1 MKKLEIDYSK
11 LDYFCDIND
20 FVLISDE
27 ELSQE
32 GMYKNF
38 VYATPNNFVGIPVYP
53 SNMPLIMNKD
63 VWKKIKLVNKELI
76 KHNKC
81 ITFYD
86 AFRSIQIQKLFWD
99 YFFETHGKYDE
110 TLVANP
116 QKYGTH
122 NIKINAID
130 IFITNVDG
138 SIPELPCEFDD
149 FSGKANIYYD
159 NCSEE
164 AKNNRDLLISTCIK
178 YGFIVNENEWW
189 YFYDERIKD
198 YGMKKSF
205 INSDLIPLY
214 ANEVFIL
221 KE

>member
-1 MKKLEIDYSK
+1 MSPYCI
-11 LDYFCDIND
+11 
-20 FVLISDE
+20 
-27 ELSQE
+27 
-32 GMYKNF
+32 M
-38 VYATPNNFVGIPVYP
+38 IP
-53 SNMPLIMNKD
+53 L
-63 VWKKIKLVNKELI
+63 L
-76 KHNKC
+76 
-81 ITFYD
+81 
-86 AFRSIQIQKLFWD
+86 
-99 YFFETHGKYDE
+99 
-110 TLVANP
+110 
-116 QKYGTH
+116 
-122 NIKINAID
+122 D
-130 IFITNVDG
+130 IFITSVDG

-149 FSGKANIYYD
+149 FSGKSNIYYD

-189 YFYDERIKD
+189 HFYDERIKD

>member
-81 ITFYD
+81 ITFY
-86 AFRSIQIQKLFWD
+86 FNILIIFFQYYFGIIFLKL
-99 YFFETHGKYDE
+99 T
-110 TLVANP
+110 
-116 QKYGTH
+116 
-122 NIKINAID
+122 
-130 IFITNVDG
+130 
-138 SIPELPCEFDD
+138 
-149 FSGKANIYYD
+149 
-159 NCSEE
+159 
-164 AKNNRDLLISTCIK
+164 
-178 YGFIVNENEWW
+178 VNM
-189 YFYDERIKD
+189 
-198 YGMKKSF
+198 MKR
-205 INSDLIPLY
+205 
-214 ANEVFIL
+214 
-221 KE
+221 